1 MTKLKVNFPSEDF
14 KEKKER
20 GGWIT
25 HRNEFLEILCISLKS
40 QGDKFVSF
48 LN

>member
-1 MTKLKVNFPSEDF
+1 MTKLKVNFSSEAL

-40 QGDKFVSF
+40 HKDKLVSF